1 MGICIK
7 VLFLKM
13 TTYVQK
19 QEDEEQRPVIARFFF
34 QLCVSLSQWP
44 PFCLN
49 IVLMLFYSGL

>member
-19 QEDEEQRPVIARFFF
+19 QEDEERRPVIARFFF
-34 QLCVSLSQWP
+34 NCVCLSHWP